1 MKDRNS
7 RNSTS
12 TPDEEP
18 RKRPLG
24 YRVGHSLRAAGEFG
38 RDAVTKPGTLPNTA
52 HGFLRRKFRK
62 LWNARGGGL
71 YAFGYAVTFIWLEA
85 KTITGD
91 FVSSDTLGDFVTGEV
106 IEYLMRFATDTIVN
120 MVRAFIWPLFVI
132 EWHPPWG
139 IVALAVAFLA
149 FPRFVKQPLERW
161 LSDDAPSEPRT

>member
-1 MKDRNS
+1 M
-7 RNSTS
+7 
-12 TPDEEP
+12 
-18 RKRPLG
+18 
-24 YRVGHSLRAAGEFG
+24 
-38 RDAVTKPGTLPNTA
+38 TKPGTLPNTA